1 MKKLTEQQFKEWAK
15 RISRSD
21 RQAFNELFR
30 SFYQGMVHFAMRYL
44 KDKTVS
50 KDIVQECFISLW
62 QKRSQIDASR
72 SLKNY
77 LLTMVRNKSLNA
89 IRDRSSLDIDHDLA
103 SDGKADNVVI
113 AMHDEDGNDG
123 PSLEELMKSWINELP
138 DRQKEALSL
147 SRFEGFDHEEI
158 AVVMEVSPKTVNNH
172 IVAALRTLRDRYE
185 LYKNHSNN

>member
-30 SFYQGMVHFAMRYL
+30 SFYPGMVHFAMRYL